1 MRLTVLDTYWAD
13 LTDAD
18 GVISYG
24 TPRKLSGAV
33 SVGVTHNKT
42 QSTVYESGATIYNKS
57 NVSGGT
63 IDLSTHTM
71 SEADRAKI
79 LYGITVGEEVDYE
92 VGGDSDT
99 SPRGAFG
106 FAVMEENTSTGA
118 KQYRCNWYYDCTM
131 APPDGTYN
139 TSDANGP
146 NTEPD
151 SFQFNFSRRPTDR
164 KYRRTAVVSSEE
176 AMTAFFAS
184 VQKTAD

>member
-1 MRLTVLDTYWAD
+1 MRLSVLDTYWAD
-13 LTDAD
+13 LTETE
-18 GVISYG
+18 GTISYG
-24 TPRKLSGAV
+24 TPKKLSGAV

-71 SEADRAKI
+71 SEEDRARI
-79 LYGITVGEEVDYE
+79 LYGITVSEGNVDYD
-92 VGGDSDT
+92 VGADTDT

-106 FAVMEENTSTGA
+106 FAVMEEDTSTGQ
-118 KQYRCNWYYDCTM
+118 KKYRCTWFFDCTM

-139 TSDANGP
+139 TSDGNGP

-151 SFQFNFSRRPTDR
+151 AFQFAFSRRPTDR
-164 KYRRTAVVSSEE
+164 KYRRTAVVKSIEE
-176 AMTAFFAS
+176 MENFFKT
-184 VQKTAD
+184 VQKTA